1 MRRRLDIASRRRA
14 SDPRIDDQPSPFAR
28 KARDN
33 QKPSGA
39 RDDARRTGDKSVLE
53 RTQQQGSVN
62 VMASNSP
69 SAARRS
75 AGRRR
80 AEIARNPARRSA
92 GRSASS

>member
-1 MRRRLDIASRRRA
+1 M
-14 SDPRIDDQPSPFAR
+14 PSPFAR

-39 RDDARRTGDKSVLE
+39 TDDARRIGDKSVLE
-53 RTQQQGSVN
+53 RTLQQGSVN
-62 VMASNSP
+62 VMTVISP
-69 SAARRS
+69 SAARRT

-80 AEIARNPARRSA
+80 AEISRKPARRSA